1 MIGCLSFLLF
11 CFCFVL
17 FVVYFL
23 VFLGTYTHATT
34 KTPFFSN
41 QVTLVSMDGD
51 KFEVKKRSI
60 CNSTWGSELVKTMA
74 GAEDEEGGSEGS
86 SDEAENEE
94 IPLPNVNTAVLT
106 KVCKI

>member
-1 MIGCLSFLLF
+1 MLS
-11 CFCFVL
+11 
-17 FVVYFL
+17 
-23 VFLGTYTHATT
+23 
-34 KTPFFSN
+34 

-60 CNSTWGSELVKTMA
+60 CNSQWGSELVKTMA

-94 IPLPNVNTAVLT
+94 IPLPNVNTPVLT
-106 KVCKI
+106 KVCPLFYYGYFF